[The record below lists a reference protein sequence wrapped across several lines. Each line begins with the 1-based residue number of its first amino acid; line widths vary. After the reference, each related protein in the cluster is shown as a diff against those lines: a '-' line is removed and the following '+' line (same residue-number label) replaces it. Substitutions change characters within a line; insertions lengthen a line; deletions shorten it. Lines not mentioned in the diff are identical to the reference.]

1 MRRQRNLFQFKE
13 QEKTLEKKLI
23 KHNLPDKEFKAFI
36 IIMLAEW
43 EKIVDDHK
51 KLGNEKESY
60 RNAKKNLYASYKRL
74 ASELK
79 T

>member
-1 MRRQRNLFQFKE
+1 
-13 QEKTLEKKLI
+13 
-23 KHNLPDKEFKAFI
+23 
-36 IIMLAEW
+36 MLAEW